1 MERFREI
8 SIGSQRKRQ
17 KDKKKFQIFFG
28 QNEMKQ
34 YHNEILC
41 RETICTVQCTVYQLH
56 PIDNY
61 CYNYFGCF

>member
-34 YHNEILC
+34 YHNEILY
-41 RETICTVQCTVYQLH
+41 RENICTVHCLSIASH
-56 PIDNY
+56 
-61 CYNYFGCF
+61 